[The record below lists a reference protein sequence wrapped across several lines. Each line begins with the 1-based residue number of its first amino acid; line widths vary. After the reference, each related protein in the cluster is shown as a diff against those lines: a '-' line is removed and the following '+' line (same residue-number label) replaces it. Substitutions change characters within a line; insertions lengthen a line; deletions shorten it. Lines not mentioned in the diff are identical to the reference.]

1 MIQKLNKSKK
11 ALKHPK
17 SKTQD
22 EALAKTSEVDI
33 FRDIN
38 KKSFSNNFMIL
49 IQHYKKQLAQ
59 NPPKTEV
66 L

>member
-1 MIQKLNKSKK
+1 MIKKLNKSKK
-11 ALKHPK
+11 TLKHPK
-17 SKTQD
+17 SEIQDKTF
-22 EALAKTSEVDI
+22 EEKNEVDI

-38 KKSFSNNFMIL
+38 HKSFSNSFTVL

-59 NPPKTEV
+59 NPPKTQV